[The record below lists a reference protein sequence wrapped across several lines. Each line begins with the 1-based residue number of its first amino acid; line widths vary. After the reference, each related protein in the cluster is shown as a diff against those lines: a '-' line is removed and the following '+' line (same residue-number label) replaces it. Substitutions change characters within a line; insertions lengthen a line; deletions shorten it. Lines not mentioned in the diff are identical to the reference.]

1 MPDTELIIALDVPTM
16 EAEREILEK
25 LKGLPVH
32 YKLGPAL
39 FTGAGPACVE
49 LAGKYGRGVFLDLKL
64 HDIPN
69 TVKSAVEQA
78 ARLGVFSLSVHAS
91 GGPGMLRAA
100 AAVPGR
106 PKLWGITVL
115 TSFDEA
121 SFARV
126 GFRAGAAETVDSLA
140 ALARECGLDG
150 VVCSPNEAAR
160 LRAALGPGAEIITP
174 GIRRAAPGAG
184 GRADDQKRT
193 TTPREAAAAG
203 ADYIVVG
210 RPVLGAPDPAAEAA
224 AILEE
229 IS

>member
-1 MPDTELIIALDVPTM
+1 MPETKLIIALDVPTM
-16 EAEREILEK
+16 DAARAA
-25 LKGLPVH
+25 LKKMKGMKVY
-32 YKLGPAL
+32 YKVGPAL

-49 LAGKYGRGVFLDLKL
+49 LANKYGRGVFLDLKL

-69 TVKSAVEQA
+69 TVRSAVEQA
-78 ARLGVFSLSVHAS
+78 ARLGVFSLSVHSS
-91 GGPGMLRAA
+91 GGPDMLRAA

-126 GFRAGAAETVDSLA
+126 GFRAGTADSVDSLA
-140 ALARECGLDG
+140 SLARECGLDG
-150 VVCSPNEAAR
+150 VVASPNEAAR

-174 GIRRAAPGAG
+174 GIRRAAG
-184 GRADDQKRT
+184 GDDQKRT
-193 TTPREAAAAG
+193 MTPAEAAAAG

>member
-1 MPDTELIIALDVPTM
+1 VPETKLIIALDVPTM
-16 EAEREILEK
+16 EAEKEALEK
-25 LKGLPVH
+25 LKGLPVY

-49 LAGKYGRGVFLDLKL
+49 LANKHGQGVFLDLKL

-78 ARLGVFSLSVHAS
+78 ARLGVFSLSVHSS
-91 GGPGMLRAA
+91 GGPDMLRAA

-106 PKLWGITVL
+106 PRLWGITVL

-121 SFARV
+121 SFARA
-126 GFRAGAAETVDSLA
+126 GFRQGTAAAAESLA
-140 ALARECGLDG
+140 SLARECGLDG
-150 VVCSPNEAAR
+150 VVSSPNEAAR
-160 LRAALGPGAEIITP
+160 LRALLGPGAEIITP
-174 GIRRAAPGAG
+174 GIRRAAG
-184 GRADDQKRT
+184 GDDQRRT

-203 ADYIVVG
+203 ADFIVVG
-210 RPVLGAPDPAAEAA
+210 RPVLAAADPAAEAA

>member
-1 MPDTELIIALDVPTM
+1 MPETKLIIALDVPTM
-16 EAEREILEK
+16 EAARAALDGM
-25 LKGLPVH
+25 KGLQVY
-32 YKLGPAL
+32 YKVGPAL

-49 LAGKYGRGVFLDLKL
+49 LANKYGLGVFLDLKL

-78 ARLGVFSLSVHAS
+78 ARLGVFSLSVHSS

-100 AAVPGR
+100 AAVTGR

-115 TSFDEA
+115 TSFDEE

-126 GFRAGAAETVDSLA
+126 GFRAGTAESVDSLA
-140 ALARECGLDG
+140 GLARECGLDG
-150 VVCSPNEAAR
+150 VVASPNEAAR

-174 GIRRAAPGAG
+174 GIRRAAG
-184 GRADDQKRT
+184 GDDQKRT
-193 TTPREAAAAG
+193 MTPAEAAAAG

-210 RPVLGAPDPAAEAA
+210 RPVLGAADPAAEAA